1 MATKPREGLKQGQS
15 VRVDGVWGTFN
26 YLVGDR
32 WAVVTMDSGQQRLV
46 RVVELNKSTQ
56 RRTA

>member
-1 MATKPREGLKQGQS
+1 MAIAGDGLKQGQS

-46 RVVELNKSTQ
+46 RVVELNNTIL
-56 RRTA
+56 RRKE

>member
-1 MATKPREGLKQGQS
+1 MTILQDGLKQGQS

-32 WAVVTMDSGQQRLV
+32 WAVVTMDGGQQRLV
-46 RVVELNKSTQ
+46 RVVELNTSAQ

>member
-1 MATKPREGLKQGQS
+1 MAITGEGLKQGQS
-15 VRVDGVWGTFN
+15 VRVDGVWGTLN

-46 RVVELNKSTQ
+46 RVVELNTSTQ

>member
-1 MATKPREGLKQGQS
+1 MATTPGEGLKQGQS
-15 VRVDGVWGTFN
+15 VRVDGVWGTLN

-46 RVVELNKSTQ
+46 RVVELTKSKQ

>member
-1 MATKPREGLKQGQS
+1 MAITGEGLKQGQS

-46 RVVELNKSTQ
+46 RVVELNNTIL
-56 RRTA
+56 RRKE

>member
-15 VRVDGVWGTFN
+15 VRVDGIWGTFN

-32 WAVVTMDSGQQRLV
+32 WAVVTMDSGQQALV
-46 RVVELNKSTQ
+46 RIVKLNKSAQ
-56 RRTA
+56 RRKE

>member
-1 MATKPREGLKQGQS
+1 MATIPGEGLKQGQS
-15 VRVDGVWGTFN
+15 VRVDGVWGTLN

-32 WAVVTMDSGQQRLV
+32 WAVITMDSGQQRLV
-46 RVVELNKSTQ
+46 RVVELNKSAQ